1 MAIETFLNLGI
12 FAFVIVFLWL
22 FILSFFVF
30 NAVRH
35 YQKLTSGIK
44 KEDLKSILNELLER
58 LKIDGK
64 RIDEVLKKAE
74 NLEEDGVFHVQKI
87 GLVRFNPFEET
98 GGDQSF
104 TLALLDGDNHGVVI
118 SSLYRREG
126 TRIYAKPVEKG
137 KGTKYELSFEEK
149 EAIKKA
155 VKKQKF
161 EILKI

>member
-1 MAIETFLNLGI
+1 MTIETFLNFGI

-22 FILSFFVF
+22 VILTFFVF
-30 NAVRH
+30 NTVRH

-44 KEDLKSILNELLER
+44 KEDLRSILNDLLGKME
-58 LKIDGK
+58 IDGK
-64 RIDEVLKKAE
+64 RIDELIKKAKS
-74 NLEEDGVFHVQKI
+74 LEEDDVFHIQKI

-104 TLALLDGDNHGVVI
+104 TLSLLNGSNSGVVI

-126 TRIYAKPVEKG
+126 TTRIYAKPVEKG
-137 KGTKYELSFEEK
+137 KGTKYELSVEEK

-155 VKKQKF
+155 VKKVNS
-161 EILKI
+161 